1 MEGIANRNQSGVEDL
16 VSRRPG
22 KERAQIPSPSRDCR
36 PQSKCTSSSG
46 VRHDQ
51 RSGRRTQLYSAS
63 ESDEYVHRRE
73 GRGKGSRHRHQQ
85 QQSARS
91 MSSETPEPDGSSH
104 DGTPA
109 LRGYSAS
116 LWRDSGSRSMR
127 RGRSVGED
135 YSDYSES
142 SESSGM
148 RGGRG
153 TKLKESK
160 AVQGK
165 HEFDSSDERGE
176 NKNGKGNINASRES
190 GKD

>member
-1 MEGIANRNQSGVEDL
+1 MEGVANRNQSGVEDS
-16 VSRRPG
+16 VSRRLG
-22 KERAQIPSPSRDCR
+22 KERAQTPSPSRDCR
-36 PQSKCTSSSG
+36 PQSKRTSSSG

-51 RSGRRTQLYSAS
+51 RSGRHTQLYSAS
-63 ESDEYVHRRE
+63 ESDEDVHRRE
-73 GRGKGSRHRHQQ
+73 GCGKGSRHRHQQ
-85 QQSARS
+85 RRSARS

-104 DGTPA
+104 DRTPV

-116 LWRDSGSRSMR
+116 LRRDSGSGSMR

-153 TKLKESK
+153 TELKESK

-165 HEFDSSDERGE
+165 QEFDSTETRKRRERR
-176 NKNGKGNINASRES
+176 K
-190 GKD
+190 